1 MFKQDS
7 DHLDQHF
14 LVDEEV
20 VQDFI
25 SYAHIE
31 KEDIVVEV
39 GPGRGILTKKIAP
52 LAKKVICI
60 ELDLTLKDTL
70 DALKENY
77 NNLEIIYDNVLKAYI
92 PPCDKIITALPYSI
106 IEPFI
111 NKLLKC
117 DFKEVIMI
125 MGNRFVDSVC
135 NHEITKLSLLTNC
148 FFQATKGREVLPSS
162 FSPKPR
168 ALSRFIKLT
177 PIPKEAFKENLILFL
192 FREMFFRRLLK
203 IKKSLME
210 GCIDFYKMHEK
221 ILTKKEAKKLIESL
235 HLSSALLEKNMESL
249 SNLELQSFYY
259 LLEQKKEILWKD

>member
-148 FFQATKGREVLPSS
+148 FF
-162 FSPKPR
+162 
-168 ALSRFIKLT
+168 
-177 PIPKEAFKENLILFL
+177 
-192 FREMFFRRLLK
+192 
-203 IKKSLME
+203 
-210 GCIDFYKMHEK
+210 
-221 ILTKKEAKKLIESL
+221 
-235 HLSSALLEKNMESL
+235 
-249 SNLELQSFYY
+249 
-259 LLEQKKEILWKD
+259 